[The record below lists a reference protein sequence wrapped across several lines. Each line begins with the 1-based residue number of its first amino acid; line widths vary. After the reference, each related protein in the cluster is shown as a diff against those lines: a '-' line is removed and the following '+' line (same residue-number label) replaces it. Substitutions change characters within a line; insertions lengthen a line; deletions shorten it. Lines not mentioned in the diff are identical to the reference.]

1 MYRYRIR
8 TRRKNKTKIGGNISK
23 KKIKTRKKGLDSLFK
38 NIYVKDKWQRK
49 RKIKESVSGPGS
61 FLKNTIN
68 IRKELPILLER
79 FNIKTM
85 LDIPCGDLNWIS
97 KILPFKNTTYIGA
110 DIVEDL
116 IKKNK
121 IKYPKYDFYTLDLV
135 SDELP
140 KVDLIM
146 CRDILVHLSFEN
158 IALALENIRKSGIKY
173 LLATSFSVKENKDI
187 RNGQWRAINLKKF
200 PFKLGKP
207 IYKIIENE
215 KYKRKG
221 TKIKINKEILLFE
234 LN

>member
-1 MYRYRIR
+1 MR
-8 TRRKNKTKIGGNISK
+8 TRRKNKTKRGGNISK
-23 KKIKTRKKGLDSLFK
+23 KKIKTKKKGLGAIFK
-38 NIYVKDKWQRK
+38 NIYVRDKWQNK
-49 RKIKESVSGPGS
+49 RKIKESVSGSGS

-121 IKYPKYDFYTLDLV
+121 IKYPKYNFYTLDLV
-135 SDELP
+135 SDKLP

-146 CRDILVHLSFEN
+146 CRDVLVHLSFEN
-158 IALALENIRKSGIKY
+158 IALALENIRKSRIRY
-173 LLATSFSVKENKDI
+173 LLTTSFSVKKNKDI
-187 RNGQWRAINLKKF
+187 RDGQWRAINLEKS

-207 IYKIIENE
+207 IYRIIENE
-215 KYKRKG
+215 KIKRDNK
-221 TKIKINKEILLFE
+221 KINKEILLFE
-234 LN
+234 LKY

>member
-1 MYRYRIR
+1 MR
-8 TRRKNKTKIGGNISK
+8 TRRKNKTKRGGNISK
-23 KKIKTRKKGLDSLFK
+23 KKIKTKKKGLGTIFK
-38 NIYVKDKWQRK
+38 NIYVKDKWQNK

-68 IRKELPILLER
+68 IRKALPILLER

-85 LDIPCGDLNWIS
+85 LDVPCGDLNWIS

-121 IKYPKYDFYTLDLV
+121 IKYPKYNFYTLDLV

-158 IALALENIRKSGIKY
+158 ITLALENIRKSGIKY
-173 LLATSFSVKENKDI
+173 LLTTSFSVKENKDI
-187 RNGQWRAINLKKF
+187 RNGQWRAINLEIF
-200 PFKLGKP
+200 PFKLGKS

-221 TKIKINKEILLFE
+221 TKIKINKEILMFE
-234 LN
+234 IN